1 MANYYNRYTD
11 FIINGENITVP
22 FIKLTSKAGDKKV
35 IYKVGRSR
43 LDKISQQYYESPYFG
58 WLILQANPSVGGLE
72 WNIKDGQVLIVPYP
86 LVASLQIY
94 KKAVDDYFFFYGK
107 NLPTKNYSVPDIG
120 NRPITEVAST
130 SSSNSGGI
138 AF

>member
-22 FIKLTSKAGDKKV
+22 FLKLPSKGSDKKV
-35 IYKVGRSR
+35 VYKAGRSR

-72 WNIKDGQVLIVPYP
+72 WNIRDGQVLIVPYP
-86 LVASLQIY
+86 LVASLQAY
-94 KKAVDDYFFFYGK
+94 KKATDDYFFYYGK
-107 NLPTKNYSVPDIG
+107 NLPTNNYSVPDIG
-120 NRPITEVAST
+120 SKPITQV
-130 SSSNSGGI
+130 GI
-138 AF
+138 TYKGTPF